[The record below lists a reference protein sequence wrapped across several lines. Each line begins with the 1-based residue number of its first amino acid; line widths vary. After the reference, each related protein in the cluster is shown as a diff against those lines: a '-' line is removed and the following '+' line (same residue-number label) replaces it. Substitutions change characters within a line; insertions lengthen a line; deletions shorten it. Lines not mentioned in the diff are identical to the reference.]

1 MTKTELESFVKGIA
15 GPIAQAIKNAL
26 DHRVKP
32 VEERLVALEADVEAL
47 KARPELKHCGVF
59 RDQSAYEPGSL
70 VTRSG
75 GLWLATARTAGA
87 PGADPSWRL
96 VVKSGHA
103 Q

>member
-47 KARPELKHCGVF
+47 KARPELKHCGV
-59 RDQSAYEPGSL
+59 
-70 VTRSG
+70 RSG